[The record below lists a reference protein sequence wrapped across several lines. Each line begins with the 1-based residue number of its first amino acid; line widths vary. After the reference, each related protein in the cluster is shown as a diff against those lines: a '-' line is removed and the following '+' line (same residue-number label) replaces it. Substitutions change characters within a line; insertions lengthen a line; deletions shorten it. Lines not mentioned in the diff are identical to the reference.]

1 MTMQFVIP
9 FKLKLD
15 VVIECPTRTDKTAAM
30 TWQRYQMQSSLEL
43 EISRAEES
51 FYPRTPYDALLL
63 LSISRR
69 ENGRKIE

>member
-43 EISRAEES
+43 EI
-51 FYPRTPYDALLL
+51 YPKTPYDALLL

-69 ENGRKIE
+69 ENARKIE

>member
-1 MTMQFVIP
+1 MTLQFVIP
-9 FKLKLD
+9 FKLKLY

-30 TWQRYQMQSSLEL
+30 TWQRYQMQFSLEL

-51 FYPRTPYDALLL
+51 FYPKTPYDALLL

-69 ENGRKIE
+69 EMVAKN